1 MKNITYLILTSL
13 FSINLVFAG
22 CGSCKV
28 SKNKVA
34 VLGDQNFV
42 TTIAEDGAVSGLVQ
56 ASCGMC
62 NFSMKSQKECNLAI
76 QIGEKSYL
84 VQGTKMA
91 ELGDPHAKDG
101 MCNAV
106 RVANVVGNVK
116 DDIFLADSFELQKNQ
131 IKTNNKDQ
139 SRKTKHPA
147 ALLLSLGLAVG
158 LMATVSLLI

>member
-1 MKNITYLILTSL
+1 MKR
-13 FSINLVFAG
+13 
-22 CGSCKV
+22 
-28 SKNKVA
+28 
-34 VLGDQNFV
+34 
-42 TTIAEDGAVSGLVQ
+42 
-56 ASCGMC
+56 
-62 NFSMKSQKECNLAI
+62 QKECNLAI

-84 VQGTKMA
+84 VQGTKMS

-139 SRKTKHPA
+139 SKKTKHP
-147 ALLLSLGLAVG
+147 ALLLSLGLVVG
-158 LMATVSLLI
+158 LMATVSFLL

>member
-13 FSINLVFAG
+13 FSINLVYAG

-28 SKNKVA
+28 SKNKA
-34 VLGDQNFV
+34 AILGEQNFV
-42 TTIAEDGAVSGLVQ
+42 TAIAEDGTVSGLVQ

-84 VQGTKMA
+84 VQGTKMS

-116 DDIFLADSFELQKNQ
+116 NDIFLADSFELQKN
-131 IKTNNKDQ
+131 
-139 SRKTKHPA
+139 
-147 ALLLSLGLAVG
+147 
-158 LMATVSLLI
+158 

>member
-13 FSINLVFAG
+13 LSINLVYAG

-34 VLGDQNFV
+34 ILGDQNFV

-84 VQGTKMA
+84 VQGTKMS
-91 ELGDPHAKDG
+91 EMGDPHAKDG